1 MPTLE
6 EGGLEFEDFYLNE
19 YQQIFRAAY
28 LLVGSREG
36 AQDATQEAFKRAFAR
51 WGRLRKH
58 PWAGGWVMTTAL
70 NLCKRQLQDANRDL
84 SPALE
89 RPDLMTAPSAR
100 VDVVDALRKLP
111 HRQQQAT
118 VLYYVGDLPLPVI
131 GDLMGITEGAVKAHL
146 AQARKTLR
154 RLLEVTDA

>member
-1 MPTLE
+1 
-6 EGGLEFEDFYLNE
+6 
-19 YQQIFRAAY
+19 
-28 LLVGSREG
+28 
-36 AQDATQEAFKRAFAR
+36 
-51 WGRLRKH
+51 
-58 PWAGGWVMTTAL
+58 MTTAL
-70 NLCKRQLQDANRDL
+70 NLCKRQLQDANRDR
-84 SPALE
+84 SPVLE
-89 RPDLMTAPSAR
+89 RHDPSSAPSVRADI
-100 VDVVDALRKLP
+100 VLALRKLP